1 MDYCFKSQLSR
12 PDGAIHGGMSN
23 LRASLRQTWRYVA
36 ALLLGLLAFVT
47 VGAGVAIGQTSA
59 QTDSSSSANKV
70 SWGDPSSAWVGDPTM
85 AEARL
90 VSAVVGTGDLT
101 TLPLGL
107 EIKIAP
113 GWKLYWRTPGE
124 AGLPPTLDFGASPF
138 PVTAAFHWP
147 APTRFSAFGFDNFG
161 YDTHVILPVTVTGH
175 VPGELAQI
183 SAVFEALVCADI
195 CVPIFGDVDLTIPD
209 GPATATIHARA
220 MAEYQAMVPRRA
232 NASGVSAT
240 APSISVEAATYA
252 DNRVYLTFA
261 EGNLPVTDI
270 FIEGFEQIAFK
281 APQMMGRTAEIAV
294 LPSKGVD
301 FTGGPAVVTIIAP
314 PEQGEFAVNITP
326 RATKVNDRA
335 SSTGFGLWV
344 IGIALLGGLI
354 LNFMPCVLPVLAL
367 KLSAVLANAGT
378 ARNELRM
385 RFVAGAAGIVTSF
398 MILAATLALIKVTGG
413 RIGWG
418 IQFQNVYFL
427 GGMILL
433 LGVFAANMLGLF
445 HFRAPAFA
453 AVLPMPRGDR
463 LSGRLFG
470 DFLSGMLATIL
481 ATPCSAPFVGTAVTV
496 AFSGGIASL
505 FGIFAAMG
513 VGLALPWLL
522 VAAFPGS
529 LALLPRPGAW
539 MARLQKILA
548 LLLIGTMVWLGTVI
562 YGVIGPVD
570 GGDAQKRSQEAE
582 ISRQFVSWTPDAI
595 DSLLADGKVVFIDV
609 TADWCI
615 TCKANKALVL
625 DRAPLASML
634 AAQVASGKLVMVQAD
649 WTRPD
654 AAIADYLARND
665 RFGIPFNAIYAPGM
679 ATPYILPEILTTEAV
694 LSGLENAGI
703 LPK

>member
-1 MDYCFKSQLSR
+1 MGYCFKSLTSTLGSIRLS
-12 PDGAIHGGMSN
+12 GASKWHALLCQS
-23 LRASLRQTWRYVA
+23 WRYGAVF
-36 ALLLGLLAFVT
+36 LLSLVAFVILS
-47 VGAGVAIGQTSA
+47 AGVALAQTSV
-59 QTDSSSSANKV
+59 QSTPSSSAD
-70 SWGDPSSAWVGDPTM
+70 SAAWGAPASAWVGDPTM

-90 VSAVVGTGDLT
+90 VSAVAGTGDLE

-113 GWKLYWRTPGE
+113 GWKVYWRTPGE
-124 AGLPPTLDFGASPF
+124 AGLPPTLDFGASSF
-138 PVTAAFHWP
+138 PVTAKLQWP
-147 APTRFSAFGFDNFG
+147 APIRFSAFGFDNFG
-161 YDTHVILPVTVTGH
+161 YDTHVILPVTVAGH
-175 VPGELAQI
+175 GPGELVQL
-183 SAVFEALVCADI
+183 SATLEALVCADI
-195 CVPIFGDVDLTIPD
+195 CVPIFGDVDLIIPD
-209 GPATATIHARA
+209 GPATPTPHARA
-220 MAEYQAMVPRRA
+220 IAEYQAMVPRRA
-232 NASGVSAT
+232 NGDGVSAT
-240 APSISVEAATYA
+240 APSISIEAASYA
-252 DNRVYLTFA
+252 NDRVYLTLTK
-261 EGNLPVTDI
+261 GDLPISDI
-270 FIEGFEQIAFK
+270 FIEGFEQVAFK

-301 FTGGPAVVTIIAP
+301 FAGGPAVVTITAP
-314 PEQGEFAVNITP
+314 PQQGEFAVEIVP
-326 RATKVNDRA
+326 RASVIDDPA
-335 SSTGFGLWV
+335 PSVGVDLWV

-354 LNFMPCVLPVLAL
+354 LNLMPCVLPVLAL
-367 KLSAVLANAGT
+367 KLSAVLASAGVS
-378 ARNELRM
+378 RNELRL

-398 MILAATLALIKVTGG
+398 MILATILALIKVTGG

-453 AVLPMPRGDR
+453 ASLPMPRGDR

-496 AFSGGIASL
+496 AFSGNIANL
-505 FGIFAAMG
+505 FGIFAALA

-529 LALLPRPGAW
+529 LAWLPKPGAW
-539 MARLQKILA
+539 MVRLQRILA
-548 LLLIGTMVWLGTVI
+548 LFLIGTMVWLGTVM

-570 GGDAQKRSQEAE
+570 TGDAPDRLRERTVSNQY
-582 ISRQFVSWTPDAI
+582 VSWTPDAI
-595 DSLLADGKVVFIDV
+595 DRVLADGKVVFIDV

-625 DRAPLASML
+625 DRAPLASIL
-634 AAQVASGKLVMVQAD
+634 TEKVAAGDLVLMQAD

-654 AAIADYLARND
+654 AAIADYLAGND
-665 RFGIPFNAIYAPGM
+665 RYGIPFNAIYAPAM
-679 ATPYILPEILTTEAV
+679 AAPYILPEILTTEAV
-694 LSGLENAGI
+694 LNGLENAGI

>member
-1 MDYCFKSQLSR
+1 MWHALLCQS
-12 PDGAIHGGMSN
+12 
-23 LRASLRQTWRYVA
+23 WRYGAVFLLSLVA
-36 ALLLGLLAFVT
+36 FAILS
-47 VGAGVAIGQTSA
+47 AGVALAQTSV
-59 QTDSSSSANKV
+59 QSTPSSSAD
-70 SWGDPSSAWVGDPTM
+70 SAAWGAPASAWVGDPTM

-90 VSAVVGTGDLT
+90 VSAVAGTGDLEI
-101 TLPLGL
+101 LPLGL
-107 EIKIAP
+107 EVKIAP
-113 GWKLYWRTPGE
+113 GWKVYWRTPGE
-124 AGLPPTLDFGASPF
+124 AGLPPTLDFGASSF
-138 PVTAAFHWP
+138 PVTAKLQWP

-175 VPGELAQI
+175 GPGELVQL
-183 SAVFEALVCADI
+183 SAALEALVCADI
-195 CVPIFGDVDLTIPD
+195 CVPIFGDVDLIIPD
-209 GPATATIHARA
+209 GPATPTPHARA
-220 MAEYQAMVPRRA
+220 IAEYQAMVPRRA
-232 NASGVSAT
+232 NGDGVSAT
-240 APSISVEAATYA
+240 APSISIEAASYA
-252 DNRVYLTFA
+252 NDRVYLTLTK
-261 EGNLPVTDI
+261 GDLPISDI
-270 FIEGFEQIAFK
+270 FIEGFEQVAFT
-281 APQMMGRTAEIAV
+281 APQMMGRTAEITV

-301 FTGGPAVVTIIAP
+301 FAGGPAVVTITAP
-314 PEQGEFAVNITP
+314 PQQGEFAVEIVP
-326 RATKVNDRA
+326 RASVIDDPA
-335 SSTGFGLWV
+335 PSAGFDLWV

-354 LNFMPCVLPVLAL
+354 LNLMPCVLPVLAL
-367 KLSAVLANAGT
+367 KLSAVLASAGVS
-378 ARNELRM
+378 RNELRL

-398 MILAATLALIKVTGG
+398 MILAAILALIKVTGG

-453 AVLPMPRGDR
+453 ASLPMPRGDR

-496 AFSGGIASL
+496 AFSGNIANL
-505 FGIFAAMG
+505 FGIFAALA

-529 LALLPRPGAW
+529 LTWLPKPGAW
-539 MARLQKILA
+539 MVRLQRILA
-548 LLLIGTMVWLGTVI
+548 LFLIGTMVWLGTVM

-570 GGDAQKRSQEAE
+570 TDDAQDRLRERTVSNQY
-582 ISRQFVSWTPDAI
+582 VSWTPDAI
-595 DSLLADGKVVFIDV
+595 DRVLADGKVVFIDV

-625 DRAPLASML
+625 DRAPLASIL
-634 AAQVASGKLVMVQAD
+634 TEKVAAGDLVLMQAD

-654 AAIADYLARND
+654 AAITDYLAGND
-665 RFGIPFNAIYAPGM
+665 RYGIPFNAIYAPAM
-679 ATPYILPEILTTEAV
+679 EAPYILPEILTTEAV
-694 LSGLENAGI
+694 LNGLENAGI